1 MNGME
6 QAQESVTAA
15 AIMEHFSGSFTPV
28 NGAETEPDTSNL
40 TTGKIEYYAPG
51 ADMTKDEPTSTILGS
66 DSRASPR

>member
-15 AIMEHFSGSFTPV
+15 AIMEIPDHFIPV

-51 ADMTKDEPTSTILGS
+51 RI
-66 DSRASPR
+66 